1 MSLKT
6 IGFKKKIDWPHYFFF
21 FIYFVFVY
29 MAMTEALSNIWY
41 DHD

>member
-1 MSLKT
+1 LIKKM
-6 IGFKKKIDWPHYFFF
+6 IGHTFFF

-29 MAMTEALSNIWY
+29 MSMTEALSNIWY